1 MSLPLLLLP
10 LSYNAVGTSIIGL
23 KRVRNPEEAYN
34 QWPLVGQHFSLVLS
48 AVQVAITSLEPL
60 MGITRLPIVQSI
72 AKKMV

>member
-1 MSLPLLLLP
+1 
-10 LSYNAVGTSIIGL
+10 
-23 KRVRNPEEAYN
+23 VRNPEEAYN